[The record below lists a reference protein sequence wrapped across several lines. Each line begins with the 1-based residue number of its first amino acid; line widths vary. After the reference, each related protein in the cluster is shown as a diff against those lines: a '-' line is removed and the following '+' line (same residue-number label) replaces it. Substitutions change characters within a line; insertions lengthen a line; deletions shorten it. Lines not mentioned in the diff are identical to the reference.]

1 MYSELSLGPCQRLN
15 YVIKNLKGC
24 LPFTRANWLVHGLG
38 KWYAKFRTGKFR
50 PGIAFTMYE
59 SVRKTKDGFEVMEH
73 GFLFGIFRPEK
84 QDY

>member
-1 MYSELSLGPCQRLN
+1 MNEKEAIYTGKPVAL
-15 YVIKNLKGC
+15 
-24 LPFTRANWLVHGLG
+24 ALG

-59 SVRKTKDGFEVMEH
+59 SVRKTKDGFEVMEY

-84 QDY
+84 QNY